1 MSQDFQK
8 IFKTPKYTG
17 ISLSLLSMFV
27 LASMFVVWE
36 KMPQKKDFS
45 SGQPLQVWA
54 EDCMRNAL
62 DLAKN
67 DYELEMKTSVKI
79 QYFSVYKMD
88 EILTSNSEPWP
99 DLFLSTDSNHSYNKM
114 ISSLSAEKIPLAYH
128 PNRSG
133 LNKIFSRSA
142 IHAQVSKLSKRPIDT
157 IRFARFLA
165 APSRGQFYFAQDK
178 WIGVDGDK
186 WRATP
191 EIKILCDTQFK
202 SRITPSLQSL
212 RAREGATYDINFQK
226 PKEIESSLAILNEGQ
241 AKQYLPDIIISQV
254 PLLLPRN
261 IYNLHSIN
269 EANLRLYYL
278 SKGTSSHLCER
289 TLSTLKLKP

>member
-1 MSQDFQK
+1 MSQEFQK

-17 ISLSLLSMFV
+17 ITLSLLSMFV

-45 SGQPLQVWA
+45 SGQSLQVWA
-54 EDCMRNAL
+54 EDTMRNAV

-67 DYELEMKTSVKI
+67 DYEAEMKASVKI
-79 QYFSVYKMD
+79 QYFSVYKMN
-88 EILTSNSEPWP
+88 EILTSNSKPWP
-99 DLFLSTDSNHSYNKM
+99 DLFLSTDTTHSYNKR

-133 LNKIFSRSA
+133 LTKTFSRSA
-142 IHAQVSKLSKRPIDT
+142 IHAHVSKLSQRPIDA

-202 SRITPSLQSL
+202 TKITPALQLSKT
-212 RAREGATYDINFQK
+212 REGITYDIHFQK
-226 PKEIESSLAILNEGQ
+226 PKEIESSLAILHESQ
-241 AKQYLPDIIISQV
+241 ARQYLPDIIISHV
-254 PLLLPRN
+254 PLLLPQDTFN
-261 IYNLHSIN
+261 FYSAD
-269 EANLRLYYL
+269 EENLRLYYL
-278 SKGTSSHLCER
+278 VKGTSSHLCKR
-289 TLSTLKLKP
+289 TLSTLNLKP